1 MVLFGR
7 RRVFV
12 CVSGLVLA
20 AALLYAVTGTKYQ
33 ANMKVLVRRGRAD
46 APLTAAVN
54 APLDLTRMEIT
65 EEDLNSEVE
74 LLRDQEVLRK
84 VAEKTG
90 IGGRD
95 WLHFLRLGEGRPE
108 RIERTARGLAK
119 KIRVEPVKKTNLIAI
134 SYEAGDPQTAARV
147 LHSLANVYMEKHMA
161 VHRPEGEL
169 TFFEQQTAHSRQ
181 RLEESSG
188 RLRSFAKSHGVV
200 AAAQQRDLAL
210 QKLSELEAGARQ
222 TRIEVV
228 ETRHRVAA
236 LQEQLAQ
243 LPERTTTQVRT
254 ADNPELLK
262 ALKTSLLDLQL
273 KRTQLL
279 TKFEPNH
286 RLVQEVDRQIAQ
298 AQAAIMAENS
308 SPVRDETTDKN
319 PHYEWAKAEL
329 QRGQVQLKALEAR
342 QTATSSQEAASRA
355 LAAKLGEDAIAQD
368 DLASTQKAAQENYLL
383 YVKKMEEA
391 RMSDALDERG
401 VVNVAIAEQPI
412 APALPVWSPWTVLA
426 IGLIVA
432 GAGGAGAAF
441 ASDYLDPAFRN
452 PQDVVAYLDMQVLAS
467 LPRTHHEKMS
477 A

>member
-1 MVLFGR
+1 
-7 RRVFV
+7 
-12 CVSGLVLA
+12 
-20 AALLYAVTGTKYQ
+20 
-33 ANMKVLVRRGRAD
+33 
-46 APLTAAVN
+46 
-54 APLDLTRMEIT
+54 
-65 EEDLNSEVE
+65 
-74 LLRDQEVLRK
+74 
-84 VAEKTG
+84 
-90 IGGRD
+90 
-95 WLHFLRLGEGRPE
+95 
-108 RIERTARGLAK
+108 
-119 KIRVEPVKKTNLIAI
+119 
-134 SYEAGDPQTAARV
+134 
-147 LHSLANVYMEKHMA
+147 
-161 VHRPEGEL
+161 
-169 TFFEQQTAHSRQ
+169 
-181 RLEESSG
+181 
-188 RLRSFAKSHGVV
+188 LRSFAKSHGVV

-222 TRIEVV
+222 TRIEVA

-236 LQEQLAQ
+236 LEEQLAQ